1 MSWNPN
7 DDYRP
12 PPLPLAADMEDVQ
25 TAWGIL
31 PRWKA
36 RALALGEIQV
46 VVNELHGG
54 MTTRADSAAG
64 NASAPGYETKPPPLA
79 ADEAEDEPPAVDPD
93 LLDAVEAKLDELAG
107 RMDRL
112 ERTKRAEQALLALED
127 EIERRYPL
135 SDDDDDD
142 DMTLKPRRH

>member
-36 RALALGEIQV
+36 RALALGEIQT

-54 MTTRADSAAG
+54 VTTRNDAVG
-64 NASAPGYETKPPPLA
+64 VGASALTEDDKPPRLA
-79 ADEAEDEPPAVDPD
+79 ADEEPPAIDPD
-93 LLDAVEAKLDELAG
+93 VLDLIDAKLEELAV

-112 ERTKRAEQALLALED
+112 ERTKRAEDALLALEG
-127 EIERRYPL
+127 EIERMYPA
-135 SDDDDDD
+135 SDDDDDE

>member
-25 TAWGIL
+25 TTWGIL

-36 RALALGEIQV
+36 RALALGEIQA

-54 MTTRADSAAG
+54 VTIRNDVH
-64 NASAPGYETKPPPLA
+64 ASALAEEDKPPRLA
-79 ADEAEDEPPAVDPD
+79 ADEQPPAIDPD
-93 LLDAVEAKLDELAG
+93 LLDAIESKLDELAV
-107 RMDRL
+107 RMTRL
-112 ERTKRAEQALLALED
+112 ERTKRAEEALLAMEN
-127 EIERRYPL
+127 EIARRYPP
-135 SDDDDDD
+135 SDDDDDDD
-142 DMTLKPRRH
+142 DMTPKPRRH